1 MLMPGSPNA
10 SSAYS
15 PPAQGHWISDVNEDV
30 SQEQRARLKRHTSSI
45 SRSFCQARETPCAT
59 PSGRVESP
67 RNHASPP
74 HSLHRGGGALIATP
88 VTTTQLA
95 TQLVSQQA
103 PEAALFGNAV
113 KQHRNRPRGRSSRE
127 RLCLRASSDASA
139 LLTLV
144 AAARIISPSRR
155 ARVARARARGS
166 HRPRNVTAHTAAA
179 RAFAAGLL
187 EPRQPRHPRSRL
199 R

>member
-88 VTTTQLA
+88 VTTTTA
-95 TQLVSQQA
+95 RKPTSTRGCTA
-103 PEAALFGNAV
+103 DDAV

-155 ARVARARARGS
+155 ARVARARAWFAQAS
-166 HRPRNVTAHTAAA
+166 HRDSSHGGGTSIRCWPTRATTATVR
-179 RAFAAGLL
+179 RAPPA
-187 EPRQPRHPRSRL
+187 Q
-199 R
+199 

>member
-95 TQLVSQQA
+95 SQQA
-103 PEAALFGNAV
+103 PGAALLGNAV
-113 KQHRNRPRGRSSRE
+113 KQHRNRRRGRSSRE

-144 AAARIISPSRR
+144 AAARIISPSR
-155 ARVARARARGS
+155 VFVSRARARVV
-166 HRPRNVTAHTAAA
+166 RT
-179 RAFAAGLL
+179 GLAT
-187 EPRQPRHPRSRL
+187 
-199 R
+199 